1 MRRRK
6 PKIKVIL
13 ITFLFLLL
21 CSTAYAYL
29 ETSLSI
35 KGSVMGNYNNDGY
48 VIDPGSNPY
57 LEINNLT
64 VNSWTEGNQYKYQFR
79 FKLKNIGNI
88 TYDNFKVI
96 LTFSS
101 NITGVNIWDYEYSFD
116 QQILNVIKGST
127 NFTPNYEVEV
137 NFIVSS
143 NSNNLKINRIKLEVD
158 TSSNPVPSDKVI
170 VTFAKGNSWGN
181 YTIQYNVTVKNESDK
196 KINSWTLDIVLNN
209 ASYISGWSAKF
220 ETIGNTLRVKNETY
234 NGEIAIGN
242 SVTFGLQLNATSA
255 NYIPE
260 EYSVST
266 R

>member
-137 NFIVSS
+137 NFIPPKDTGPSS
-143 NSNNLKINRIKLEVD
+143 TSSSIIFFIFNLTLVCTSEICSVVIYSDNLK
-158 TSSNPVPSDKVI
+158 PSL
-170 VTFAKGNSWGN
+170 TACSFSW
-181 YTIQYNVTVKNESDK
+181 S
-196 KINSWTLDIVLNN
+196 VL
-209 ASYISGWSAKF
+209 
-220 ETIGNTLRVKNETY
+220 
-234 NGEIAIGN
+234 
-242 SVTFGLQLNATSA
+242 
-255 NYIPE
+255 
-260 EYSVST
+260 
-266 R
+266 